1 MVQRVVQMAAIVLGL
16 AAVVAVGFL
25 IKAQSA
31 QKSQAVAEVGGEV
44 ITAQELEKALGAE
57 LASLQEQI
65 HKMKKEKLEALIEEK
80 LLAQEAAK
88 QSLSVDA
95 LLEAEVDAKVEPV
108 TDSEIEVLVQANK
121 DRFKGTEETLRGR
134 VRDFLKQ
141 RKLEAQRRDYIE
153 SLRTAAEVAIHL
165 PPPEVYRAEVAVDGA
180 PVRGPENAP
189 ITLVKF
195 EDFHC
200 PYCDRVQATL
210 AQLQSRYGDKLKIVH
225 RDFPIDTLHPLAR
238 KSHEAARCAGAQGQ
252 FWAYHD
258 LLYTDKP
265 ATTVEELMADAEKA
279 GLHVKG
285 FEECL
290 TNGTYAAAV
299 EKDIEQ
305 GSRLGLTGTPSFFV
319 NGRLLSGALPL
330 QDFVQV
336 IEEELARPR

>member
-1 MVQRVVQMAAIVLGL
+1 MHARIVQITAILLGL
-16 AAVVAVGFL
+16 AGVVAVGFL
-25 IKAQSA
+25 ISA
-31 QKSQAVAEVGGEV
+31 QTAQKGQAVAEVGDEV

-65 HKMKKEKLEALIEEK
+65 HRMKKEKLEALIEEK

-88 QSLSVDA
+88 QGLGVEA
-95 LLEAEVDAKVEPV
+95 LLEAEVNGKVEPV
-108 TDSEIEVLVQANK
+108 TEPEVETLVQANK
-121 DRFKGTEETLRGR
+121 ERFKGTEETLRER

-141 RKLEAQRRDYIE
+141 RKLEARRRDYLE
-153 SLRTAAEVAIHL
+153 SLRAAAEVAIHL
-165 PPPEVYRAEVAVDGA
+165 PPPEIYRAELDVEGA
-180 PVRGPENAP
+180 PVRGAANAP
-189 ITLVKF
+189 VTLVKF

-238 KSHEAARCAGAQGQ
+238 KSHEAARCAKAQGQ

-258 LLYTDKP
+258 LLYADKP
-265 ATTVEELMADAEKA
+265 ATNVEELVADAEKV
-279 GLHVKG
+279 GLDAKA

-290 TNGTYAAAV
+290 NSGTYAAAV
-299 EKDIEQ
+299 EEDIKR
-305 GSRLGLTGTPSFFV
+305 GTRLGLTGTPSFFV

-330 QDFVQV
+330 QEFVEV
-336 IEEELARPR
+336 IEEELARTR

>member
-1 MVQRVVQMAAIVLGL
+1 MHARIVQVTAILLGL
-16 AAVVAVGFL
+16 AGVVAVGFL
-25 IKAQSA
+25 ISA
-31 QKSQAVAEVGGEV
+31 QTAHKGQAVAEVGGEV

-65 HKMKKEKLEALIEEK
+65 HRMKKEKLEALIEEK

-88 QSLSVDA
+88 RGLGVEA
-95 LLEAEVDAKVEPV
+95 LLEAEVNAKVEAV
-108 TDSEIEVLVQANK
+108 TDPEVETLVQANK
-121 DRFKGTEETLRGR
+121 DRFKGTEETLRER

-141 RKLEAQRRDYIE
+141 RKLEARRRDYLE
-153 SLRTAAEVAIHL
+153 SLRAAAEVAIHL
-165 PPPEVYRAEVAVDGA
+165 PPPEIYRAEVDVAGA
-180 PVRGPENAP
+180 PARGAENAP
-189 ITLVKF
+189 VTLVKF

-238 KSHEAARCAGAQGQ
+238 KAHEATRCAGAQGQ

-258 LLYTDKP
+258 LLYADKP
-265 ATTVEELMADAEKA
+265 ATTVEELIADAENLGLDVKA
-279 GLHVKG
+279 

-290 TNGTYAAAV
+290 NSGTYAAGV
-299 EKDIEQ
+299 EEDIKQ
-305 GSRLGLTGTPSFFV
+305 GTRLGLTGTPSFFV

-330 QDFVQV
+330 QEFVEV
-336 IEEELARPR
+336 IEEELARTR